1 MKKYI
6 PFILTFFIIPVLI
19 VVLLYITYYVGYTE
33 GINKTSIENMKNYQA
48 ACVLNNI
55 CNNMIEN
62 IGTDAEEI
70 YYDAIDNLDCHKD
83 IVVTKKDITK
93 YNWRY

>member
-1 MKKYI
+1 MKYFV
-6 PFILTFFIIPVLI
+6 PFIIMFAVAASLCIVLY
-19 VVLLYITYYVGYTE
+19 LGYIVGYREATL
-33 GINKTSIENMKNYQA
+33 NAAIENQKDYQA
-48 ACVLNNI
+48 ACILNSV
-55 CNNMIEN
+55 CQNMMDN